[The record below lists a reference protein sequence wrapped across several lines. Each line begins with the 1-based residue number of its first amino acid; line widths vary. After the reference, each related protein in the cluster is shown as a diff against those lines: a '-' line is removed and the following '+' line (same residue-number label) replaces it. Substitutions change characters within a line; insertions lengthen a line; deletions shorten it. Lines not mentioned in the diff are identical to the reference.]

1 MIVAAFIFSP
11 SQMAELLTNILLSH
25 RNHFLLFLD
34 LACELSARPSK
45 SSPITQTSVL
55 PKALETDHPR
65 GRAPPL
71 VLLDS
76 RKYAWVGGGCGKWK
90 FLWSDFVGFQPVI
103 LNPCT
108 VSVPRLQEYTWDAGL
123 FSLFAVLH
131 PMGAWSFPKGL
142 QSWIPDRLSEHT
154 LKCMP

>member
-1 MIVAAFIFSP
+1 MLAEMIVAAFIFSP

-76 RKYAWVGGGCGKWK
+76 QTSYTTSYLMVSCPPRHVAWMKHVVVLLTI
-90 FLWSDFVGFQPVI
+90 FHLQLLSQDLSVTLQPGE
-103 LNPCT
+103 L
-108 VSVPRLQEYTWDAGL
+108 
-123 FSLFAVLH
+123 
-131 PMGAWSFPKGL
+131 
-142 QSWIPDRLSEHT
+142 
-154 LKCMP
+154 